1 MTCASNLLALE
12 SWGPSRP
19 AAPPA
24 ARVITGLLSRTRAR
38 SPCCLFHC
46 EAPVN
51 RGCTDSAD
59 AVRQKNASDHVLSC
73 CPGPAPHRLGFE
85 GDTGPRPDP
94 ARKATSPR
102 PRPLAA
108 SSAPHPQALTGSTP
122 RGPAPTGP
130 HKLRPKVFT
139 GSTLTAPPSNGEGE
153 LEGEQGAETRRGW
166 LDRRKK
172 DKGPRGSE
180 VSCWGQT
187 LDGACE
193 PVPGTVQGRLCAP
206 ARQPCNPPR
215 TPCLWQGCSRR

>member
-1 MTCASNLLALE
+1 MDRFRARGMTCASNLLALE

-46 EAPVN
+46 EAPIN

-94 ARKATSPR
+94 ALYSMRSFQQTLGASWPAGPCLVPGDWIQRPGTDSRARARKRDWTDTLFTALSLSPPHPR
-102 PRPLAA
+102 P
-108 SSAPHPQALTGSTP
+108 SMECTH
-122 RGPAPTGP
+122 
-130 HKLRPKVFT
+130 
-139 GSTLTAPPSNGEGE
+139 
-153 LEGEQGAETRRGW
+153 
-166 LDRRKK
+166 
-172 DKGPRGSE
+172 
-180 VSCWGQT
+180 
-187 LDGACE
+187 
-193 PVPGTVQGRLCAP
+193 
-206 ARQPCNPPR
+206 
-215 TPCLWQGCSRR
+215 